1 MKGDDA
7 VRRIQLNLNGKNGNQ
22 KERVILMKS
31 PKARRL
37 LVVKNVFI
45 M

>member
-7 VRRIQLNLNGKNGNQ
+7 VRHIRLNLNGKNGNQ
-22 KERVILMKS
+22 KKRVILMKL